1 MCQTN
6 NINTIKEWKKF
17 MKSFKEQLAIEDIV
31 YRFDRPPRHATD
43 ITVPYVVGDIESMNN
58 KYLLDQHTDD
68 FSDSVCDGII
78 SNSSDITEISV
89 ALDKAEERLK
99 SEQIK

>member
-1 MCQTN
+1 M
-6 NINTIKEWKKF
+6 NTIKEWKEF
-17 MKSFKEQLAIEDIV
+17 IKSFKELAAIEDIV
-31 YRFDRPPRHATD
+31 YRFGRTPRQVGD
-43 ITVPYVVGDIESMNN
+43 ITVPYVVGDIELADN
-58 KYLLDQHTDD
+58 KSLLDQHTDD

-99 SEQIK
+99 SVGIKGATND